1 MLPKIDVPVY
11 SIKILSTN
19 KDVKFRPFTVK
30 EEKLFLMAN
39 ESSDIDTIIDTT
51 KQVLNNCIISDLDI
65 ETLPIFD
72 IEYLFLNI
80 RARSVSEVVE
90 LNFKCNNNIPTE
102 EDKDNKC
109 NHLVKFSL
117 NVLDI
122 KPTNKK
128 KVENKIQLTDNIGVI
143 MRYPNFNTMKK
154 YGSDDI
160 IKMTADCIDS
170 VYDKEQIYYS
180 KDTTE
185 EERIEFIESLQSK
198 DLEKIKEFFDNMPK
212 LSKNLDFKCGK
223 CGYKEEIVVQGIEN
237 FFV

>member
-11 SIKILSTN
+11 SIKLLSTN

-51 KQVLNNCIISDLDI
+51 KQVLNNCILSDLDI

-109 NHLVKFSL
+109 NHLVKFS
-117 NVLDI
+117 
-122 KPTNKK
+122 
-128 KVENKIQLTDNIGVI
+128 
-143 MRYPNFNTMKK
+143 F
-154 YGSDDI
+154 
-160 IKMTADCIDS
+160 
-170 VYDKEQIYYS
+170 YS
-180 KDTTE
+180 
-185 EERIEFIESLQSK
+185 L
-198 DLEKIKEFFDNMPK
+198 FDP
-212 LSKNLDFKCGK
+212 
-223 CGYKEEIVVQGIEN
+223 
-237 FFV
+237 

>member
-11 SIKILSTN
+11 TIKLLSTG
-19 KDVKFRPFTVK
+19 KEVKFRPFTVK

-39 ESSDIDTIIDTT
+39 ESADVETIIDTT
-51 KQVLNNCIISDLDI
+51 KQVLNNCIVTELDI
-65 ETLPIFD
+65 EKLPVFD

-80 RARSVSEVVE
+80 RARSVSEVVT
-90 LNFKCNNNIPTE
+90 LNYKCNNNVPTE
-102 EDKDNKC
+102 EDKESKC
-109 NHLVKFSL
+109 NHLVKFDL

-122 KPTNKK
+122 KPVSKK
-128 KVENKIQLTDNIGVI
+128 EVDSKIPLTENIGIV

-160 IKMTADCIDS
+160 IKMTADCIEY

-185 EERIEFIESLQSK
+185 EERVEFIESLQTK

-223 CGYKEEIVVQGIEN
+223 CGYEEKILLEGIEN